1 MSVALAILLLICSGI
16 SFLWGGSILASAKS
30 AIHEIEAFLMFL
42 ISAVFF
48 SGFVITAAIA
58 ELTRIVKKQANHS
71 PAPPPPRP

>member
-48 SGFVITAAIA
+48 SSFVITAAIA
-58 ELTRIVKKQANHS
+58 EFTRFVKKEANR
-71 PAPPPPRP
+71 PPPRP